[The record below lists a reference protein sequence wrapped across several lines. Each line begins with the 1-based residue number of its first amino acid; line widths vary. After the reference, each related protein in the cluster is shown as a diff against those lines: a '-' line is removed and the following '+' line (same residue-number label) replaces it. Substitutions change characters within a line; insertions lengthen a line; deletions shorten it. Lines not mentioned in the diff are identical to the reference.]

1 MAVSRQSHSRSQPD
15 SKGRYPYRLLARP
28 VAMPVDEYFYT
39 WNQETTAWDKGD
51 LRPVVVVEPVV
62 EPAPVDS
69 PVVEPE
75 AVVETPVETTPQEP
89 EAVVEVKP

>member
-1 MAVSRQSHSRSQPD
+1 M
-15 SKGRYPYRLLARP
+15 
-28 VAMPVDEYFYT
+28 VALFWIPTPE
-39 WNQETTAWDKGD
+39 N
-51 LRPVVVVEPVV
+51 
-62 EPAPVDS
+62 APVDS